1 MPSAWKGTISFGLV
15 NIPITLTPAFKS
27 RDLEF
32 HLLHKTDQGRI
43 GYQKVCKKCGEI
55 LHQEDIVKAFEHEK
69 DSYVPLAKEELEEG
83 KAPNTRNLEISLF
96 VKAEEIDSKLYDR
109 PYYVMPDKKAENLY
123 VLLREAI
130 RDSGMVGVG
139 KIQFGNK
146 EHLAALKAD
155 GAAILLNLMHFA
167 EEMEDP
173 AHLKFPAENTAVGKR
188 ELELAKQ
195 LVGTL
200 KGRFDPGDFENA
212 HRARLEETIQAKVA
226 EERGK
231 PAAAQAGKTGGGKI
245 IDLMERL
252 RQSLEKGG
260 PAAKVANGSKGARGA
275 KADDT
280 AKNGKPDRKIERKSE
295 RKPAMDREPA
305 HAEKRY
311 HKKAG

>member
-27 RDLEF
+27 KELEF

-55 LHQEDIVKAFEHEK
+55 LHQEDIIKAFEHEK
-69 DSYVPLAKEELEEG
+69 DAYVPMAKEELDAG

-96 VKAEEIDSKLYDR
+96 VKVEEIDSKLYDR
-109 PYYVMPDKKAENLY
+109 PYYVMPDKKAESLY

-130 RDSGMVGVG
+130 RASGMVGVG

-173 AHLKFPAENTAVGKR
+173 KLLKFPAENTAVGKK

-200 KGRFDPGDFENA
+200 KGHFDPEEFENA

-231 PAAAQAGKTGGGKI
+231 PAAAQTAKSGGGAKV

-260 PAAKVANGSKGARGA
+260 SSAKAGNGSNGSKSA
-275 KADDT
+275 KT
-280 AKNGKPDRKIERKSE
+280 GKPARKAA
-295 RKPAMDREPA
+295 PADREPV
-305 HAEKRY
+305 HSEKRY
-311 HKKAG
+311 HPKKAG

>member
-27 RDLEF
+27 RELEF

-69 DSYVPLAKEELEEG
+69 DAYVPLAKEELDEG

-173 AHLKFPAENTAVGKR
+173 AHLKFPAENTAVGKK

-200 KGRFDPGDFENA
+200 KGRFDPGEFENA

-226 EERGK
+226 AERGK
-231 PAAAQAGKTGGGKI
+231 PAAAQTGKTGGGAKI

-260 PAAKVANGSKGARGA
+260 RAPKAANGSNGSK
-275 KADDT
+275 T
-280 AKNGKPDRKIERKSE
+280 AKNGKTERKIERKTG
-295 RKPAMDREPA
+295 ADREPV
-305 HAEKRY
+305 HSEKRY

>member
-27 RDLEF
+27 RELEF

-69 DSYVPLAKEELEEG
+69 DAYVPLAKEELEEG

-173 AHLKFPAENTAVGKR
+173 AHLKFPAETTAVGKK

-200 KGRFDPGDFENA
+200 KGHFVPEEFENA

-226 EERGK
+226 AEREK
-231 PAAAQAGKTGGGKI
+231 PATAQAGKTGGGGGKI

-260 PAAKVANGSKGARGA
+260 TGAKAANGSNGARGA
-275 KADDT
+275 KAVKIGKT
-280 AKNGKPDRKIERKSE
+280 EAKTGH
-295 RKPAMDREPA
+295 KPARKTATEREPA
-305 HAEKRY
+305 QTEKRY